1 MNRTLKQLIE
11 CLIAVALV
19 MATALPALGAGASI
33 SAALE
38 PSNIALGE
46 QAQLT
51 VTVTGGDGDE
61 AVMPHVDGL
70 EFSPAGQSSQ
80 YQSINGVVTSSTS
93 QIYLVTPSR
102 AGRFTI
108 PPITIGQGSNA
119 RKSQS
124 FSLQVSGAAAGARAN
139 ATQQPGASAL
149 PSPNVADSDDDQAVS
164 SNGKRAFLR
173 LIAPEKQVHVGQ
185 LVPVKIKAYFA
196 AGLQASVDGLPSLS
210 SDAFTLSAL
219 DNKPQQ
225 TEEAIDGHTY
235 EVLTWTTALS
245 AVKAG
250 DYSLTL
256 QLPVAVTIEQKL
268 KLPHGFPNDPFD
280 DDSFFSN
287 FFGNSVEKELT
298 LTSEALTQSVKPL
311 PAANRPADFNGALGQ
326 FNVTA
331 EASPDHVTAGD
342 PITLKFTVSGQ
353 GNFDRVTTPVL
364 ANSSNWKTYKPVS
377 RFTPDDSV
385 GLAGTRIFEQAV
397 VPLES
402 GKVQIPS
409 LQFSY
414 FDPQANQY
422 VTKSTAP
429 IAVDVTPGSAVAVTT
444 ATMPPPPVAQTD
456 QPVFQANRV
465 EPGTFTSTLRPMFLR
480 IWFLGVFG
488 LACGSMLLVFYILR
502 LRAQSAGNPN
512 LARARN
518 ADRAIRDQLAA
529 MEVAM
534 QKSETI
540 SFFVA
545 ARRALQQR
553 LGVQWN
559 LPPETIT
566 LSEINSR
573 MNGKAAGIRP
583 IFQMADE
590 VLYSHE
596 NLPPGDLAGWKQILI
611 EQLNNLEAR

>member
-11 CLIAVALV
+11 CLLAVALV
-19 MATALPALGAGASI
+19 MTAALPALGASAGI
-33 SAALE
+33 SASLE
-38 PSNIALGE
+38 PSNIAVGE

-51 VTVTGGDGDE
+51 VTITGGEGDE
-61 AVMPHVDGL
+61 PVMPHVDGL

-124 FSLQVSGAAAGARAN
+124 LSLQVSGAAAGARAN
-139 ATQQPGASAL
+139 AGQQPGASAL
-149 PSPNVADSDDDQAVS
+149 PSPNVPDSDDDQAVS

-173 LIAPEKQVHVGQ
+173 LIAPEKQLHVGQ
-185 LVPVKIKAYFA
+185 LVPVQIKAYFA

-256 QLPVAVTIEQKL
+256 QLPVAVTIEQKM
-268 KLPHGFPNDPFD
+268 KLPHGFPSDPFD

-298 LTSEALTQSVKPL
+298 LTSEAFTQSVKPL
-311 PAANRPADFNGALGQ
+311 PLANRPADFNGALGQ

-353 GNFDRVTTPVL
+353 GNFDRVSTPVL

-385 GLAGTRIFEQAV
+385 GLAGTKIFEQAV

-414 FDPQANQY
+414 FDPAANQY

-429 IAVDVTPGSAVAVTT
+429 IAVDVTPASAVAAAT
-444 ATMPPPPVAQTD
+444 AITPLAPVAQAD
-456 QPVFQANRV
+456 QPAFQANRV
-465 EPGTFTSTLRPMFLR
+465 EPGTFTSTLRPVFLR
-480 IWFLGVFG
+480 IGFLSVFG
-488 LACGSMLLVFYILR
+488 FACAMVVLIFYILR
-502 LRAQSAGNPN
+502 LRARSAGDPN
-512 LARARN
+512 VARARN

-529 MEVAM
+529 MDAAM
-534 QKSETI
+534 QKSETV

-553 LGVQWN
+553 LGLQWN

-573 MNGKAAGIRP
+573 MNGKADGIRP
-583 IFQMADE
+583 VFQMADE

-596 NLPPGDLAGWKQILI
+596 NLPANDLAGWKRILI